1 VRLVVA
7 GDLGGHGY
15 CREETAGYAFFD
27 RMREL
32 HPDFFIANG
41 DLIYADSTCPGDR
54 PGGGRNLPGDFPSI
68 DDPSVD
74 WTDAAR
80 VREIYLAHWRYNR
93 ADPAFQR
100 FLLEVPMYSQW
111 DDHEVIND
119 FGANWPKWA
128 AAEREGYPF
137 SSVRTRALFDFI
149 LSGPS
154 PRSLSAS
161 IGPSGGE
168 RTSNCS
174 F

>member
-1 VRLVVA
+1 VVA

-74 WTDAAR
+74 WDAAGSAGSPR
-80 VREIYLAHWRYNR
+80 PLEANR
-93 ADPAFQR
+93 ADRVPD

-119 FGANWPKWA
+119 FGACGPARAGGRPRATRLWSARDERALRFSSPVPHRG
-128 AAEREGYPF
+128 AERIFRSFRWGANVE
-137 SSVRTRALFDFI
+137 SSFDARSYRA
-149 LSGPS
+149 
-154 PRSLSAS
+154 
-161 IGPSGGE
+161 
-168 RTSNCS
+168 
-174 F
+174 